1 MVLRSLEL
9 VHFKNYREAFFEF
22 SSSLN
27 CISGPNGAGKTNIL
41 DAIHFLSLTKSGFQ
55 VPDSLCIFR
64 NEDFSLIKGEFV
76 RQGMTE
82 PVWCTLQRGKRKII
96 KRDGKEYQRFSD
108 HIGLYP
114 VVMVSPYDI
123 RLIIEGGEERRKF
136 VNAVISQ
143 YDHSYLDALIQ
154 YDRLIVQ
161 RNAMLRARVADRE
174 LFEVVDLQ
182 LVPLAQ
188 QILSVRA
195 GYMQSIL
202 PYFSQFYTEVSGT
215 DEEVALQ
222 YSTEVDGDRFYDQL
236 AAAFPRDI
244 AVGHTTCGIHRDD
257 VEMLL
262 SGVGIRKIG
271 SQGQQK
277 TYLLALKLAQFRY
290 MHERTGLKPLLL
302 LDDVF
307 DKLDESRVA
316 NLVRLV
322 SGPGFGQIFITDT
335 HPQRIN
341 DLLRVSSTD
350 AHHFVIYDGVP
361 QLAVR

>member
-22 SSSLN
+22 ASSLN
-27 CISGPNGAGKTNIL
+27 CISGSNGAGKTNIL
-41 DAIHFLSLTKSGFQ
+41 DAIHFLSLTKSNFP
-55 VPDSLCIFR
+55 VTDSLCIYQ
-64 NEDFSLIKGEFV
+64 NEEFSLIKGEFL
-76 RQGMTE
+76 RQEMSE

-123 RLIIEGGEERRKF
+123 RLIIDGGEERRKF
-136 VNAVISQ
+136 INAVISQ
-143 YDHSYLDALIQ
+143 YDHTYLNALIQ
-154 YDRLIVQ
+154 YERLVVQ
-161 RNAMLRARVADRE
+161 RNAMLKARVSDRE
-174 LFEVVDLQ
+174 LFEVIDLQ
-182 LVPLAQ
+182 LAPLAQ

-195 GYMQSIL
+195 AYLQSIL
-202 PYFSQFYTEVSGT
+202 PYFNQFYNEVSGT
-215 DEEVALQ
+215 DESVALH
-222 YSTEVDGDRFYDQL
+222 YSTEVDGARFYDQL
-236 AAAFPRDI
+236 VAAFPRDM

-257 VEMLL
+257 VEMQL
-262 SGVGIRKIG
+262 SGVAIRKIG

-290 MHERTGLKPLLL
+290 MFERTGLKPLLL

-322 SGPGFGQIFITDT
+322 SGSGFGQIFITDT

-341 DLLRVSSTD
+341 DLLSVSSAD
-350 AHHFVIYDGVP
+350 ARHFIIRGGVP
-361 QLAVR
+361 QFAD